1 MRGCGG
7 EWDCYVRE
15 WVRVRVENGV
25 LGDVEGMAFGMT
37 VEDGGGRW
45 WYFAFWILS

>member
-1 MRGCGG
+1 MGLLCKGMG
-7 EWDCYVRE
+7 EGED
-15 WVRVRVENGV
+15 GV

-45 WYFAFWILS
+45 WYFAFWILR